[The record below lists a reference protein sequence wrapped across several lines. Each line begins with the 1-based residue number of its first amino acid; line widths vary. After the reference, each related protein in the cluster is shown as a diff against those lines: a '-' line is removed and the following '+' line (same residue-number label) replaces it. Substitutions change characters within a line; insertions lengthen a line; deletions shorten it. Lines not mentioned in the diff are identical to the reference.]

1 MFNNTK
7 NTIAA
12 SEMITNLEKSGK
24 IGSKGAVEKIK
35 KAIQLSKN
43 NFTTE
48 QMFGTILIYSAQH
61 S

>member
-24 IGSKGAVEKIK
+24 IGSKSAVEKIK
-35 KAIQLSKN
+35 KALQEEGISVVPLG
-43 NFTTE
+43 E
-48 QMFGTILIYSAQH
+48 ML
-61 S
+61 